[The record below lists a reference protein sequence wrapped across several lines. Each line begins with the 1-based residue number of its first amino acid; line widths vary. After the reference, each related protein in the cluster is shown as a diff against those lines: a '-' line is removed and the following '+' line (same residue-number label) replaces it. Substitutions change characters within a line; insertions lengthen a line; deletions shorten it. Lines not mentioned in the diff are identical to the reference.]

1 MPSVSPTQCVCP
13 TPQPTPAPTDI
24 CLNCEQSCHAAISA
38 TIGDNTYTFIN
49 GETTKNGELKFGA
62 TSQSVGA
69 TKTKIVETAAGSDNS
84 FTYTG
89 TGSMMNSTY
98 TGSKYTYSAHSDMT
112 YPSTGT
118 VCYGTDGIT
127 LDTDGDLG
135 VDCTGG
141 TQVSKIM
148 YTYWVQSYTVTVA
161 TVGSDDYTYTQPAF
175 STDVTYF
182 LVRTP
187 DGVVFRVRGAAS
199 DGQLTAGNYLTGL
212 KILDNNATTASPEG
226 LCQSDTSLAGD
237 TAASFTGNNF
247 VNTAWQYDT
256 PTAANTYQGVLTANG
271 WTSNGDA
278 IQSAAAECFND
289 GTPRS
294 TSTDVVVCDNNNVQL
309 VEAQAACVGA
319 MLGGGADEM
328 LQSCIHD
335 YCAFGGQG
343 KIAESYIIEM
353 KIAADVDV
361 NYLVSTYT
369 VPVTV
374 VEKYTTTVV
383 VNLANITSAEEIM
396 GDTPAAK
403 VNKNTL
409 ELIWGFMLE
418 IAELKRICALDA
430 RFGDLCSM
438 MESFYIYLDGCNVR
452 VTASAAGRRSEISLT
467 YEATTPTTQVVDTS
481 LATTAGFVTA
491 AAAVQETTNS
501 EALAT
506 AITASD
512 VASISETTVQTVSTG
527 GGTVAPT
534 SAGSSDD
541 SQLELILIIVGVLL
555 GVCILVVIVVVVVK
569 VQLSKDDKS
578 DSADAPAET
587 SESFASVGLKQIPAP
602 STDATTEPVMK
613 EPEESQH

>member
-49 GETTKNGELKFGA
+49 GETTQNGDLKFGA
-62 TSQSVGA
+62 TSESVGA
-69 TKTKIVETAAGSDNS
+69 TTAKTLES

-89 TGSMMNSTY
+89 TGSMSNSTY
-98 TGSKYTYSAHSDMT
+98 TGSEYTYSAHSDMT

-127 LDTDGDLG
+127 LDTTLG

-175 STDVTYF
+175 STEVTYF

-187 DGVVFRVRGAAS
+187 DGVVFRVRGTAS

-212 KILDNNATTASPEG
+212 KILDNNATASPEG

-247 VNTAWQYDT
+247 YNTAWQYNT

-271 WTSNGDA
+271 WTSDGDA

-294 TSTDVVVCDNNNVQL
+294 TSTDVVVCENNNVQL
-309 VEAQAACVGA
+309 FEAQAACVGA

-383 VNLANITSAEEIM
+383 VNLANITSADEIM
-396 GDTPAAK
+396 GDTPEAK

-409 ELIWGFMLE
+409 ELIWGFLLE
-418 IAELKRICALDA
+418 IAEPKTDSD
-430 RFGDLCSM
+430 GT
-438 MESFYIYLDGCNVR
+438 SFYVYLNGCNVR
-452 VTASAAGRRSEISLT
+452 VTVTVAERRRAMELT

-481 LATTAGFVTA
+481 KATTAGFVTA

-512 VASISETTVQTVSTG
+512 VASISETTVQTVTTG

>member
-1 MPSVSPTQCVCP
+1 
-13 TPQPTPAPTDI
+13 
-24 CLNCEQSCHAAISA
+24 
-38 TIGDNTYTFIN
+38 
-49 GETTKNGELKFGA
+49 
-62 TSQSVGA
+62 
-69 TKTKIVETAAGSDNS
+69 
-84 FTYTG
+84 
-89 TGSMMNSTY
+89 
-98 TGSKYTYSAHSDMT
+98 
-112 YPSTGT
+112 
-118 VCYGTDGIT
+118 
-127 LDTDGDLG
+127 
-135 VDCTGG
+135 
-141 TQVSKIM
+141 
-148 YTYWVQSYTVTVA
+148 
-161 TVGSDDYTYTQPAF
+161 VGSDDYTYTQPAF

-247 VNTAWQYDT
+247 DNTWQYDT

-294 TSTDVVVCDNNNVQL
+294 TSTDVVVCENNNVHL
-309 VEAQAACVGA
+309 FEAQAACVGA

-343 KIAESYIIEM
+343 KIVESYIIEM

-383 VNLANITSAEEIM
+383 VNLVNVTSAEEIM

-403 VNKNTL
+403 NNKNTL

-418 IAELKRICALDA
+418 IAELLKIA
-430 RFGDLCSM
+430 GG
-438 MESFYIYLDGCNVR
+438 ESFYVYLDGCNVR
-452 VTASAAGRRSEISLT
+452 VTASTAARRGEVSLT
-467 YEATTPTTQVVDTS
+467 YEATTPTTRVVDTS
-481 LATTAGFVTA
+481 KATTAGFVAA

-501 EALAT
+501 MALAT
-506 AITASD
+506 PITASD
-512 VASISETTVQTVSTG
+512 VASISETTVQTVNTG

>member
-38 TIGDNTYTFIN
+38 TIGTNTYTFIN
-49 GETTKNGELKFGA
+49 GETTKNGELNFGA

-69 TKTKIVETAAGSDNS
+69 TKTKTLES

-98 TGSKYTYSAHSDMT
+98 TGSEYIYSAHSDMT

-127 LDTDGDLG
+127 LDTTLG

-175 STDVTYF
+175 STKVTYF

-187 DGVVFRVRGAAS
+187 DGVVFRVRGAES

-226 LCQSDTSLAGD
+226 LCQSDTGLAGD

-247 VNTAWQYDT
+247 DTTYDT

-271 WTSNGDA
+271 WTSTGDV

-294 TSTDVVVCDNNNVQL
+294 MSTDEVVCGNNNVQL

-383 VNLANITSAEEIM
+383 VNLANITSADEIM
-396 GDTPAAK
+396 GDTPEAK

-409 ELIWGFMLE
+409 ELIWGFLLE
-418 IAELKRICALDA
+418 IAELKTDND
-430 RFGDLCSM
+430 GT
-438 MESFYIYLDGCNVR
+438 SFYIYLDGCNVR
-452 VTASAAGRRSEISLT
+452 VTVTAAERRRAMELT
-467 YEATTPTTQVVDTS
+467 YEATTPTTQPVDTS
-481 LATTAGFVTA
+481 KATTAGFVTA

-512 VASISETTVQTVSTG
+512 VASISETTVQTVTTG

>member
-1 MPSVSPTQCVCP
+1 MQPSSQPSSAPSSQPSTAPSSMPSVSPTQCVCP

-38 TIGDNTYTFIN
+38 TIGTNTYTFIN
-49 GETTKNGELKFGA
+49 GETTKNGELNFGA

-69 TKTKIVETAAGSDNS
+69 TKTKTLES

-98 TGSKYTYSAHSDMT
+98 TGSEYIYSAHSDMT

-127 LDTDGDLG
+127 LDTTLG

-175 STDVTYF
+175 STKVTYF

-187 DGVVFRVRGAAS
+187 DGVVFRVRGTAS

-212 KILDNNATTASPEG
+212 KILDNNATASPEG

-247 VNTAWQYDT
+247 YNTAWQYNT

-294 TSTDVVVCDNNNVQL
+294 TSTDAVVCENNNVHL
-309 VEAQAACVGA
+309 FEAQAACVGA

-383 VNLANITSAEEIM
+383 VNLANITSADEIM
-396 GDTPAAK
+396 GDTPEAK

-409 ELIWGFMLE
+409 ELIWGFLLE
-418 IAELKRICALDA
+418 IAELKTDND
-430 RFGDLCSM
+430 GT
-438 MESFYIYLDGCNVR
+438 SFYIYLDGCNVR
-452 VTASAAGRRSEISLT
+452 VTVTAAGRRRAMELT

-512 VASISETTVQTVSTG
+512 VASISETTVQTVTTG

>member
-38 TIGDNTYTFIN
+38 TIGTNTYTFIN
-49 GETTKNGELKFGA
+49 GETTKNGELNFGA

-69 TKTKIVETAAGSDNS
+69 TKTKTLES

-98 TGSKYTYSAHSDMT
+98 TGSEYIYSAHSDMT

-127 LDTDGDLG
+127 LDTTLG

-175 STDVTYF
+175 STKVTYF

-187 DGVVFRVRGAAS
+187 DGVVFRVRGAES

-226 LCQSDTSLAGD
+226 LCQSDTGLAGD

-247 VNTAWQYDT
+247 DTTYDT

-271 WTSNGDA
+271 WTSTGDV

-294 TSTDVVVCDNNNVQL
+294 TSTDVVVCENNNVQL
-309 VEAQAACVGA
+309 FEAQAACVGA

-343 KIAESYIIEM
+343 KIVESYIIEM

-383 VNLANITSAEEIM
+383 VNLANITSADEIM
-396 GDTPAAK
+396 GDTPEAK

-409 ELIWGFMLE
+409 ELIWGFLLE
-418 IAELKRICALDA
+418 IAELKTDND
-430 RFGDLCSM
+430 GT
-438 MESFYIYLDGCNVR
+438 SFYIYLDGCNVR
-452 VTASAAGRRSEISLT
+452 VTVTVAERRRAMELT
-467 YEATTPTTQVVDTS
+467 YEATTPTTQAVDTS
-481 LATTAGFVTA
+481 KATTAGFVTA

-512 VASISETTVQTVSTG
+512 VASISETTVQTVTTG

>member
-1 MPSVSPTQCVCP
+1 M
-13 TPQPTPAPTDI
+13 
-24 CLNCEQSCHAAISA
+24 
-38 TIGDNTYTFIN
+38 G
-49 GETTKNGELKFGA
+49 
-62 TSQSVGA
+62 
-69 TKTKIVETAAGSDNS
+69 
-84 FTYTG
+84 
-89 TGSMMNSTY
+89 
-98 TGSKYTYSAHSDMT
+98 
-112 YPSTGT
+112 
-118 VCYGTDGIT
+118 
-127 LDTDGDLG
+127 
-135 VDCTGG
+135 
-141 TQVSKIM
+141 
-148 YTYWVQSYTVTVA
+148 TVTVA
-161 TVGSDDYTYTQPAF
+161 TVGSNDHTYTQPAF
-175 STDVTYF
+175 STEVTYF

-187 DGVVFRVRGAAS
+187 DGDGFRVRGAAS

-212 KILDNNATTASPEG
+212 KILDNNATATTASPEG
-226 LCQSDTSLAGD
+226 LCQSDTGLAGD

-247 VNTAWQYDT
+247 DNTACQYNT

-289 GTPRS
+289 GTPRN
-294 TSTDVVVCDNNNVQL
+294 TSTHTVVCGNNNAEL
-309 VEAQAACVGA
+309 FDAQAACVGA

-328 LQSCIHD
+328 LQFCIHD
-335 YCAFGGQG
+335 FCAFGGQG
-343 KIAESYIIEM
+343 KIVESYIIEM

-396 GDTPAAK
+396 GDTPEAK

-409 ELIWGFMLE
+409 ELIWGFLLE
-418 IAELKRICALDA
+418 IAELKTDND
-430 RFGDLCSM
+430 GT
-438 MESFYIYLDGCNVR
+438 SFYIYLDGCNVR
-452 VTASAAGRRSEISLT
+452 VTVTAAERRRAMELT
-467 YEATTPTTQVVDTS
+467 YEATTPTTQPVDTS
-481 LATTAGFVTA
+481 KATTAGFVTA

-512 VASISETTVQTVSTG
+512 VASISETTVQTVTTG